1 MLAAICVAALVVGT
15 VAAMALTQNLRKE
28 GPIASEIR
36 FKAKDDGYRVCF
48 RMPRDDVVDVEIV
61 ESGSRDV
68 VKVLAEAEPLSGG
81 PSDGDGDGERDDVNA
96 HCFDWDATDE
106 SGAAVG
112 TGVYRL
118 RVTLNE
124 ADRSGVSG
132 ERIRIGPPTEPQ

>member
-1 MLAAICVAALVVGT
+1 MLAAICVAALIVGT
-15 VAAMALTQNLRKE
+15 VGAMALTQSLRKE
-28 GPIASEIR
+28 GPIAGQIR
-36 FKAKDDGYRVCF
+36 FKTKNGGYRVCF

-68 VKVLAEAEPLSGG
+68 VKVLAEAEPLIGG
-81 PSDGDGDGERDDVNA
+81 PSDGDGDGETDDVNA

-106 SGAAVG
+106 AGRAVG
-112 TGVYRL
+112 TGIYRL

>member
-15 VAAMALTQNLRKE
+15 VAAMALTQHLRKE

-36 FKAKDDGYRVCF
+36 FKAKKDGYRACF

-81 PSDGDGDGERDDVNA
+81 PSDGDGDGERDNVNA

-106 SGAAVG
+106 SAAAVG
-112 TGVYRL
+112 TGIYRL

-124 ADRSGVSG
+124 AGRSGVSG